1 MKVVCIDNEH
11 TRLELYKI
19 YEAIVD
25 TVGDNNNGYIINSIW
40 YFSSRFKTIEQVR
53 EEKLNILLGYN

>member
-53 EEKLNILLGYN
+53 EEKLNILLG